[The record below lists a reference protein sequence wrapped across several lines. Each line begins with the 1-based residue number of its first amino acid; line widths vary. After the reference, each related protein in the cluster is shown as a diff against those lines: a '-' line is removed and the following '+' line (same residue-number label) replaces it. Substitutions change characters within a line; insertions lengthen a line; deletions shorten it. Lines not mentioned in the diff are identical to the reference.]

1 MTETNTESVAVA
13 ASAIEALNAG
23 DTERFLDHIADD
35 VRFWMNG
42 SHQFSGT
49 LEGKAAF
56 VELLGRVGEG
66 LSEMITL
73 EVLQMIPA
81 GDWVV
86 IETQGSATTASGK
99 PYGNR
104 YCMLWRVRDG
114 KLCEFKEY
122 SDSQLIIESFP
133 TS

>member
-1 MTETNTESVAVA
+1 MTDRSTESVGVVV
-13 ASAIEALNAG
+13 SALEAFNAG

-42 SHQFSGT
+42 SHQFSG
-49 LEGKAAF
+49 LVEGKAAF
-56 VELLGRVGEG
+56 VELVGRVAQG

-73 EVLQMIPA
+73 EVLNMIPA

-86 IETQGSATTASGK
+86 IETQGNATTAGGT
-99 PYGNR
+99 PYRNR

-114 KLCEFKEY
+114 KICEFKEY
-122 SDSQLIIESFP
+122 NDSKLVVESFP
-133 TS
+133 EP